1 MPGAPF
7 SSLPRPLLFGHRG
20 ASARAPENT
29 LAAFE
34 LAVAA
39 GVDVLELDVHLS
51 RDGVVVVH
59 HDAAVDRTTNGTGD
73 VKNLEFSELCALDAG
88 HRFLDLEN
96 EHSFRGRGCQIPRL
110 CDVLEAFPQ
119 CGFNIELKQAEPSMV
134 RAVLEV
140 LARAGT
146 SEVVLAAA
154 DHGIM
159 QAIEASQPG
168 VPLGMSSVECWRFWW
183 QAMLGRAPREFR
195 GRCLQVPP
203 YHYGVLPV
211 TSRRVVKAAH
221 AEGLE
226 VHVWTINDPH
236 EASHWLSRGV
246 DGIMSDD
253 PAAIV
258 HAVRSARR
266 AA

>member
-1 MPGAPF
+1 MPAAPF

-59 HDAAVDRTTNGTGD
+59 HDAAVDRTTNGAGD

-88 HRFLDLEN
+88 YRFLDRAA
-96 EHSFRGRGCQIPRL
+96 EHSYRGRGCRVPRL
-110 CDVLEAFPQ
+110 RDVLEAYPR
-119 CGFNIELKQAEPSMV
+119 CGFNIELKQAEPAMV
-134 RAVLEV
+134 REV
-140 LARAGT
+140 LDVLHTAGT

-159 QAIEASQPG
+159 QAIEAAEPG

-183 QAMLGRAPREFR
+183 QAMLGRTPRQFR
-195 GRCLQVPP
+195 GRSLQVPP
-203 YHYGVLPV
+203 YQYGVLPV
-211 TSRRVVKAAH
+211 TSRRVVNAAH
-221 AEGLE
+221 EAGLE
-226 VHVWTINDPH
+226 VHVWTINDPA

-258 HAVRSARR
+258 SAVQSRRR